1 MDTRKFI
8 PPEKVDKFLKSFYDD
23 PATGLRGRD
32 AMFAKIS
39 KDYTGISRRRIAEFL
54 KNQETA
60 QIHKE
65 VKHIPITRP
74 AVLRKEGQFAVDL
87 TFLKKNDPASGS
99 ATVLTASE
107 RESVGTTRTRS
118 KDDQILFTCIDQF
131 SKYAWARIVPNKTG
145 KTIAAA
151 MQYVIDDCRATGA
164 TLPTLVRSDN
174 GSEFKAKEFSAVLT
188 AVKAKQ
194 RFSEAF
200 NPRQNAMIERFNKT
214 IKGMIYRFLTQWN
227 MRKLRQPDL
236 DKLVSNYNE
245 TRHST
250 TEVAPTEIHAA
261 APGAD
266 ADAKKSNA
274 NDAALLAHANMKHRA
289 QKLVA
294 ANKSTYPD
302 LHIGDKVRV
311 AKRTESSWRA
321 TRQLKK
327 YSYMRNWTYDIFTI
341 AAKTRGTT
349 TKAVTYSLK
358 DSSGALLVTVDEIP
372 KQFTRQDLQEVDPD
386 KLVRELEKDEY
397 VVERVVAKK
406 VDTDGVLYQVEF
418 KGYKKPEWVAPDPG
432 MKAAIARF
440 EKKTA
445 GKAQAPAVPAVG
457 TRARLPRAAKER
469 SQTERKK

>member
-99 ATVLTASE
+99 ATVL
-107 RESVGTTRTRS
+107 TTRTRS

-250 TEVAPTEIHAA
+250 TEVAPTEIHA
-261 APGAD
+261 GAG
-266 ADAKKSNA
+266 ANPSKST
-274 NDAALLAHANMKHRA
+274 DAALLAHANMKHRA

-327 YSYMRNWTYDIFTI
+327 YSYMRNWTYDIFTV

-445 GKAQAPAVPAVG
+445 GVSAPAVPAVG
-457 TRARLPRAAKER
+457 TRPRLPRAAKRAPARER
-469 SQTERKK
+469 VSA